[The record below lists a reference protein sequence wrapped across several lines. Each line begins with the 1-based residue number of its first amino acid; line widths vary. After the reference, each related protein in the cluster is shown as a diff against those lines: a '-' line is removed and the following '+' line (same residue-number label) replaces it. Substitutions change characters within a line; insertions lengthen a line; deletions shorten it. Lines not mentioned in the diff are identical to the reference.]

1 MKRVL
6 QFVVAMILMTLLML
20 GGAAPYGQDDPT
32 RNGPVSVTPT
42 PTATARP

>member
-6 QFVVAMILMTLLML
+6 QFVIAMILMTLLML

-32 RNGPVSVTPT
+32 GTNPASVTPT
-42 PTATARP
+42 PTTTRP